1 MKILIADNFALEG
14 QQIFE
19 QTDRFE
25 VAYHPGLSQE
35 ELLVEVADA
44 DALIVRGG
52 TVVNEEVF
60 AAAKQLKVVGRAG
73 LSIENMDL
81 AAANRKGVI
90 VMNTPFGSTTT
101 TAEHTIAM
109 LLALARNIPAADA
122 SIKAGRWEKE
132 RYLGTEISG
141 KTIGVIGAGKIGRLV
156 VERLFELWGVE
167 RDFAIEVVDRLVDWV
182 DTDDIKTGS
191 GGAEN
196 FDYTKNGLRER
207 PYNKRFRSLDEVL
220 MVPGME
226 QIAARRPGWRDAF
239 TLYSSGKLDLN
250 EATPEALMAMFS
262 ASEETVQQFLE
273 GRAGA
278 DGELYTSDDYRLQ
291 SVEEGL
297 ALLGSSGPEADAVA
311 NRLSVSDPV
320 FRLVGIGRVNDMVV
334 EQTVVISGR
343 EGNPKWIDHRQRRLR

>member
-1 MKILIADNFALEG
+1 VKVLHTSGWVRRWHRQRGSALIAVYWLIAILTLGVFATAQVLLLEVDATAAD
-14 QQIFE
+14 QQAFRAEQLAAMALAVAANPRVERGDPVLRQQLNDQESFE
-19 QTDRFE
+19 GRIHTEGGRLHLNALLQTD
-25 VAYHPGLSQE
+25 
-35 ELLVEVADA
+35 
-44 DALIVRGG
+44 
-52 TVVNEEVF
+52 
-60 AAAKQLKVVGRAG
+60 
-73 LSIENMDL
+73 
-81 AAANRKGVI
+81 
-90 VMNTPFGSTTT
+90 
-101 TAEHTIAM
+101 
-109 LLALARNIPAADA
+109 
-122 SIKAGRWEKE
+122 
-132 RYLGTEISG
+132 
-141 KTIGVIGAGKIGRLV
+141 GRLI

-182 DTDDIKTGS
+182 DADDIKTGA

-196 FDYTKNGLRER
+196 YDYTKNGLRER

-334 EQTVVISGR
+334 EQTVVISSR